1 MSVSAIEII
10 KAISDKLRAL
20 KYPVK
25 DVDITKEI
33 PRPCLVLEADG
44 INDSKAAVGLD
55 GERLSLTL
63 YYFAQ
68 RREKGYVEL
77 LKCQKD
83 VKQMLSG
90 AIEIAKGFYV
100 TVTDLDFSV
109 NKSDMA
115 LMATFEVYMVQG
127 TANEGNGGE
136 PGGDAELME
145 ELAVNWRDEE

>member
-1 MSVSAIEII
+1 MSVSAIEVI

-33 PRPCLVLEADG
+33 PRPCLALEADG
-44 INDSKAAVGLD
+44 ISDSKAAVGLD
-55 GERLSLTL
+55 GESINLTL

-68 RREKGYVEL
+68 RREKSYIDL

-83 VKQMLSG
+83 VKQMLNG
-90 AIEIAKGFYV
+90 AVEIVKGFYT
-100 TVTDLDFSV
+100 TVGELDFNIS
-109 NKSDMA
+109 KSDMA
-115 LMATFEVYMVQG
+115 LIATFEVYTVQG
-127 TANEGNGGE
+127 VDEDTGIE
-136 PGGDAELME
+136 PGVEAELME

>member
-1 MSVSAIEII
+1 MSISAVEII

-20 KYPVK
+20 KYPIK

-33 PRPCLVLEADG
+33 PRPCLVIEADG

-55 GERLSLTL
+55 GERVNLVL

-83 VKQMLSG
+83 IKQLFNG
-90 AIEIAKGFYV
+90 ALEVAKGFYV
-100 TVTDLDFSV
+100 TVNELDFNIS
-109 NKSDMA
+109 KSDMA
-115 LMATFEVYMVQG
+115 LIATFEVYTVQG
-127 TANEGNGGE
+127 ADEGSGLDPDEG
-136 PGGDAELME
+136 AELME
-145 ELAVNWRDEE
+145 ELEVAWRDE

>member
-10 KAISDKLRAL
+10 NAISGKLRAL
-20 KYPVK
+20 KYPIK

-33 PRPCLVLEADG
+33 PRPCLVIEADG

-55 GERLSLTL
+55 GERVNLVL
-63 YYFAQ
+63 YYFAP

-83 VKQMLSG
+83 VKQLFNG
-90 AIEIAKGFYV
+90 ALEVTKGFYV
-100 TVTDLDFSV
+100 TVDELDFNV

-115 LMATFEVYMVQG
+115 LIATLEVYTVQN
-127 TANEGNGGE
+127 TDEYNGGE
-136 PGGDAELME
+136 PGTEAELME
-145 ELAVNWRDEE
+145 ELEVSWRDE